1 VKEEVGY
8 LTKSKRVTVLEYYKV
23 GSDRAQITFKQT
35 VKQATAR
42 LNFE

>member
-8 LTKSKRVTVLEYYKV
+8 LTKSKRGAVLEYYKV
-23 GSDRAQITFKQT
+23 GSDRVQITYKQT
-35 VKQATAR
+35 VKQASAR